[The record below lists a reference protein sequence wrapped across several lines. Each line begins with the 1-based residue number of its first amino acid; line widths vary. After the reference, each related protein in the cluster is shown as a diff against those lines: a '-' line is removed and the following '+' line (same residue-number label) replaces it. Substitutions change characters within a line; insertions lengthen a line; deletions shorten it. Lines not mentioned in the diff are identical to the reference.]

1 MMDGLDAVHWFEALG
16 AAAAPDVV
24 VEMEAPSMV
33 RYLRHELVGTVL
45 GRLNGT
51 EVL

>member
-1 MMDGLDAVHWFEALG
+1 MDEVDVVNWLEALG
-16 AAAAPDVV
+16 ATAAPEVV

-45 GRLNGT
+45 DRLNGT